1 MESIKLKTMSKR
13 MNRRQALAATGLLTG
28 STLLPVSAW
37 NREALQPAAT
47 PFRHSVCR
55 WCFSDVPLEI
65 LIREVKECGIDSI
78 ELLKPD
84 EWPSVYQ
91 EGLTCAVATDNFI
104 SLTKGFNA
112 PEQHERLQSYYPTLM
127 EQAADQGIP
136 HVICFSGNRN
146 DLGREEG
153 LENCARGL
161 DVLVKKAESLGITL
175 IMELLNSRVDHPD
188 YQCDHTEW
196 GVALVEKIGSPHFK
210 LLYDI
215 YHMQVMEGDII
226 ATVRKY
232 GDHIAHY
239 HTAGVP
245 GRHEIDETQELYYPA
260 IMRAIADTGFTGYVG
275 QEFIPS
281 EKETQFAALRDAVIR
296 CSL

>member
-1 MESIKLKTMSKR
+1 MPKR
-13 MNRRQALAATGLLTG
+13 INRRQALAATGLLTG
-28 STLLPVSAW
+28 STLLPAAAW
-37 NREALQPAAT
+37 SRGNTPSNTT
-47 PFRHSVCR
+47 PFSHSVCR
-55 WCFSDVPLEI
+55 WCFSDVPLET
-65 LIREVKECGIDSI
+65 LIREVKNCGIQSI

-84 EWPSVYQ
+84 EWPTVYQ

-104 SLTKGFNA
+104 SLTQGFND
-112 PEQHERLQSYYPTLM
+112 PTQHKRLQSYYPQLM
-127 EQAADQGIP
+127 EQAAEQGIP
-136 HVICFSGNRN
+136 NVICFSGNRN
-146 DLGREEG
+146 DLSREEG

-161 DVLVKKAESLGITL
+161 DKLVKKAEDLGITL

-226 ATVRKY
+226 ATIRKH
-232 GDHIAHY
+232 GEHIAHY

-245 GRHEIDETQELYYPA
+245 GRNEIDDTQELYYPA
-260 IMRAIADTGFTGYVG
+260 IMRAIADSGFTGYVG

-281 EKETQFAALRDAVIR
+281 DRERQFTALREAVVR
-296 CSL
+296 CTV

>member
-1 MESIKLKTMSKR
+1 MSKQI
-13 MNRRQALAATGLLTG
+13 NRRQALAATGLLTG
-28 STLLPVSAW
+28 STLLPATAW
-37 NREALQPAAT
+37 SRGAVRNDAT
-47 PFRHSVCR
+47 PFKHSVCR
-55 WCFSDVPLEI
+55 WCFNDVPLET
-65 LIREVKECGIDSI
+65 LAQKVKNCGIQSI

-84 EWPSVYQ
+84 EWSAVYQ

-104 SLTKGFNA
+104 SLTKGFND
-112 PEQHERLQSYYPTLM
+112 PTQHERLQSYYPGLM
-127 EQAADQGIP
+127 EQAAEQGIP

-146 DLGREEG
+146 NLTREGG

-161 DVLVKKAESLGITL
+161 DKLVKKAEDLGITL

-226 ATVRKY
+226 ATIRKY
-232 GDHIAHY
+232 RHHIAHY

-245 GRHEIDETQELYYPA
+245 GRNEIDDTQELYYPA
-260 IMRAIADTGFTGYVG
+260 IMQAIADSGFTGYVG

-281 EKETQFAALRDAVIR
+281 DKETQFAALREAVVR
-296 CSL
+296 CSV